1 MASQTSVHV
10 VDLCEKR
17 TAPDGVSYTLEEFIQ
32 FYGGRWL
39 EKWQACVGTQT
50 TTDCMFIQ
58 SFPGYCA
65 KWKVVS
71 FPDGY
76 RAHGE
81 Q

>member
-17 TAPDGVSYTLEEFIQ
+17 TAPDGVAYTLEEFIQ

-50 TTDCMFIQ
+50 TTDCVFSQSLSGYCGPCKIL
-58 SFPGYCA
+58 SFPYG
-65 KWKVVS
+65 S
-71 FPDGY
+71 

>member
-50 TTDCMFIQ
+50 STNCLSSQ
-58 SFPGYCA
+58 SLSGYRGPRRGFFFPY
-65 KWKVVS
+65 
-71 FPDGY
+71 GY